1 MQGFNMGRYVPP
13 EHEGKVSAN
22 KLAGKHALGNRAR
35 KLDKGI
41 LTVRFEMPFPIWC
54 VTCQPHPLIIGQG
67 VRFNAEKKR
76 IGNYYTTPIYSFR
89 MKHSVCGGW
98 IEIHTDPKNTAY
110 VVISGAKK
118 RDTGED
124 KVVEGEIKTRTAQ
137 ERERLEN
144 DPFAALDEKVEDR
157 RQALSQKNRVE
168 DLKKL
173 RDRDW
178 SDPYEGS
185 RKLRKL
191 FRAERN
197 IRHKNAAATE
207 DLKDR
212 MGLNIELLD
221 EAEEDRQ
228 RAKFIDFAQHDSDTL
243 VTRAKTRPLFSSPTS
258 SKPKGSKQDKDVKP
272 SLTNKTPT
280 AKLPTRKPL
289 TEAAK
294 SKERLH
300 RELRAN
306 TRAAF
311 DPFLIGDGDWGGS
324 SSGGGD
330 GKRLLIPKR
339 KRGGSDGGFKE
350 VDDGGAVEGTVG
362 VEGEG
367 VGEGKEIGGTVGAVA
382 LGLVDYDSD

>member
-1 MQGFNMGRYVPP
+1 M
-13 EHEGKVSAN
+13 
-22 KLAGKHALGNRAR
+22 KHA
-35 KLDKGI
+35 
-41 LTVRFEMPFPIWC
+41 
-54 VTCQPHPLIIGQG
+54 
-67 VRFNAEKKR
+67 
-76 IGNYYTTPIYSFR
+76 
-89 MKHSVCGGW
+89 VCGGW

-124 KVVEGEIKTRTAQ
+124 KDVEGEIKIRTAQ
-137 ERERLEN
+137 ERERLES

-157 RQALSQKNRVE
+157 RQALSQKGRVD

-185 RKLRKL
+185 KKLRKF

-228 RAKFIDFAQHDSDTL
+228 RVKFIDFAQPDPDTL
-243 VTRAKTRPLFSSPTS
+243 VSRAQTRPLFSSSTS
-258 SKPKGSKQDKDVKP
+258 SKTKGLKQDVKP
-272 SLTNKTPT
+272 PLPNKPPA
-280 AKLPTRKPL
+280 AKSHSRKPL

-306 TRAAF
+306 TRAVL
-311 DPFLIGDGDWGGS
+311 DPFLIGDGDWGGPS
-324 SSGGGD
+324 GGNGGGGD
-330 GKRLLIPKR
+330 GKRFLVSKR
-339 KRGGSDGGFKE
+339 KRAGSDGGFKE
-350 VDDGGAVEGTVG
+350 VDALGEERDGGVV
-362 VEGEG
+362 
-367 VGEGKEIGGTVGAVA
+367 GGTMSEQAAEVPENKEVVGSVGAVA
-382 LGLVDYDSD
+382 LGLADYDSD